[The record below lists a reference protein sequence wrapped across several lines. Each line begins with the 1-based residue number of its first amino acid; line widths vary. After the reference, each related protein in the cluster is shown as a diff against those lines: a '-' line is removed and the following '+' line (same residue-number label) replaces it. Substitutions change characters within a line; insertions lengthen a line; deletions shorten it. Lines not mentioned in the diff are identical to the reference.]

1 MLKTAF
7 LVLFTLVIAIGGG
20 AASVWYALDARAG
33 VGAVTI
39 GGWTAYPDMG
49 TPDSDPYSKARVAR
63 EGVLALGPAEGLTF
77 TAQRDSSGQR
87 LRRQCNYRI
96 EGDVPSARFWTL
108 HASDDAGAVIGSD
121 KPRPAALHSYNAIRA
136 ADNSISVA
144 VGPHPAPGN
153 WLALSGSGPMSFVL
167 TLYDTTI
174 ATSTELDDIALPQLR
189 KVGCDA

>member
-1 MLKTAF
+1 MLKTAL

-20 AASVWYALDARAG
+20 AASVWYVLDAQKG

-39 GGWTAYPDMG
+39 GSWTAYPDMG
-49 TPDSDPYSKARVAR
+49 TPGADPYSKARVAR
-63 EGVLALGPAEGLTF
+63 EGVLALGRAEGLTF

-87 LRRQCNYRI
+87 LRRQCSYRI
-96 EGDVPSARFWTL
+96 EGEVPSARFWTL

-121 KPRPAALHSYNAIRA
+121 KPRPAALHSYNAIRTT
-136 ADNSISVA
+136 DNSISVA
-144 VGPHPAPGN
+144 VGRHPAPGN

-174 ATSTELDDIALPQLR
+174 ATSTDLDDIALPQVR